1 MARGKREEFNPKRRV
16 IRGHSNRDPFEVQ
29 GEGKIKEQ
37 FFNASRNPPTD
48 DEYQDAAFMYSQY
61 FDGKVGN

>member
-1 MARGKREEFNPKRRV
+1 MAGGDDTRYHPRRRI
-16 IRGHSNRDPFEVQ
+16 IRGHSNRDPFEAQ